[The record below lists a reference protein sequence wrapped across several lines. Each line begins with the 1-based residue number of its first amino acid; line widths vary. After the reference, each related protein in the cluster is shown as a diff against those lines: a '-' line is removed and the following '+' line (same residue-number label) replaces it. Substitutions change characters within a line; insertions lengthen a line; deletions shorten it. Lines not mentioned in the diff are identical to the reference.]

1 MTLVLTQGFRT
12 LRGPDVIV
20 ADKGDGLVSS
30 LIVDDLPVVFRGRD
44 PLIAILGVQEDLL
57 GVIVDVV
64 QGQGSIGASVNF
76 DPLLQP
82 VTGIQQGLKSEVQ
95 LLFLTLQRS
104 P

>member
-1 MTLVLTQGFRT
+1 MTLVLAERLRT

-44 PLIAILGVQEDLL
+44 PFVTILGVQEDLL

-64 QGQGSIGASVNF
+64 QGQGSIGASINF

-95 LLFLTLQRS
+95 VALS
-104 P
+104 YPAA